1 MTKKLI
7 ALLMCLCMLL
17 GLASCQKAA
26 QPATT
31 EPTAAPTATA
41 VVEEVAPAAEESAPA
56 EEAAPVAE
64 ESAPAEEAA
73 PAAEEAAPA
82 AEEAAPAAEE
92 AAPAAEEA
100 APVAEEAATEEIAA
114 EEKAAEE
121 AAPAIPELNDTD
133 VLMTINGEAVTWAT
147 AKPYYESFLSQYGS
161 YYDMTLQENVDTFRA
176 VAAENAYNEV
186 LLLQKATE
194 LGLAPLTAE
203 EQATADAEAAAIY
216 EENVQYYITSSHP
229 ELTAESAEAD
239 VAAAREEAV
248 AYLES
253 AGFTPAYV
261 QENYSKSKI
270 LDRLFE
276 HVTQD
281 VSITDADVEAEYQA
295 LVAQDKALYENDIDA
310 YIAYNSNVD
319 MNNMYS
325 MYYGDGSLMDYAWYR
340 PAGFRG
346 VKHILLSVDE
356 SLMQEY
362 QRIQAALEEQLA
374 AEAEGADATAETTE
388 AAEATEPV
396 TQADL
401 DNAKAAILAAN
412 QEKIDEINQ
421 RLANGEDFEALIPEY
436 TIDSANLYDVSI
448 ASTNYVPE
456 FVEAAFSVD
465 NVGDVSAPFISQFG
479 IHIVKYMSDIP
490 AGPIEM
496 TEEQRQYKFDS
507 LLSAR
512 KDEVYTAAV
521 DEWKAAAT
529 VEYTGLVISYDELLK
544 SMMAEEAA
552 AEEAAMEEA
561 AMEEAAL
568 AEEAADEA
576 AAEEPAVE
584 ETVEEPATEEPA
596 ADAPAA

>member
-1 MTKKLI
+1 MKKLFAI
-7 ALLMCLCMLL
+7 LAVMGVMTL
-17 GLASCQKAA
+17 GSIQPMMA
-26 QPATT
+26 Q
-31 EPTAAPTATA
+31 
-41 VVEEVAPAAEESAPA
+41 
-56 EEAAPVAE
+56 EEAAASTEVVD
-64 ESAPAEEAA
+64 SAAVDSAA
-73 PAAEEAAPA
+73 VQE
-82 AEEAAPAAEE
+82 
-92 AAPAAEEA
+92 

-121 AAPAIPELNDTD
+121 AAPTIPELNDTD

-325 MYYGDGSLMDYAWYR
+325 MYYGDGSVMDYAWYR

-374 AEAEGADATAETTE
+374 AEAEGADAAAETTE

-436 TIDSANLYDVSI
+436 TIDSANLYDVST